1 MLLYD
6 PAVTSQTTEPNVD
19 GGQVRVS
26 TLELFFDLVFVFTI
40 TQLTHVFTHHP
51 GWEALAQVVVL
62 FGVIWWMYSGYVWLT
77 NEVAPSNSQRRTLLL
92 IGMFGFFVL
101 ALAIPDAF
109 HGTGLAFGL
118 GYVLVNTVHTA
129 LFWVSGGTSA
139 SQAIKRIAPLNAL
152 AAALVL
158 AGGFVHGWWQYLCWG
173 LAFAVQILSPYLVD
187 TRDFVVRASH
197 FCERNGLVIIVAIGE
212 SVVAIGLGLAGEKL
226 TVPLIATVA
235 LGLCL
240 AYVLWWAYFGID
252 DDRGEHALAAVP
264 DRERSR
270 PAVLAYGYALYPLL
284 IGITITAA
292 GISMTIAHGNEPA
305 SIAAASALSG
315 GVALYFFGQFCF
327 RLALELPRPWS
338 RLLAAAAVAAT
349 IPIGIAWVAWAQL
362 AVLVAIGYAAVIID
376 DLVTLR
382 SGQHSRYV

>member
-1 MLLYD
+1 MNSK
-6 PAVTSQTTEPNVD
+6 TTQTDVD

-51 GWEALAQVVVL
+51 GWASLAQVMVL

-77 NEVAPSNSQRRTLLL
+77 NEVAPNSSQRRTLLL

-118 GYVLVNTVHTA
+118 GYVLVNTVHTV
-129 LFWVSGGTSA
+129 LFWVSGGASA
-139 SQAIKRIAPLNAL
+139 TQAIKRIAPLNAL

-158 AGGFVHGWWQYLCWG
+158 AGGFVHGWSQYLCWCA
-173 LAFAVQILSPYLVD
+173 AFAVQVLSPYLAD

-212 SVVAIGLGLAGEKL
+212 SVVAIGVGLAGEKL
-226 TVPLIATVA
+226 TVPLVATVA

-252 DDRGEHALAAVP
+252 DDRGELALAAVP

-284 IGITITAA
+284 IGITVTAA
-292 GISMTIAHGNEPA
+292 GINMTIAHGNEPA

-327 RLALELPRPWS
+327 RLALGLPRPWS
-338 RLLAAAAVAAT
+338 RLIAAAAVAAT
-349 IPIGIAWVAWAQL
+349 IPIGVASVAWAQL
-362 AVLVAIGYAAVIID
+362 AVLVAVGYAAVIID
-376 DLVTLR
+376 DLITLR